1 MEKIYID
8 TINTSLGIQ
17 HNIITD
23 LHIPNKI
30 VSPFINTKPIIIF
43 YEPFEIMIKD
53 TTIYLLENKMTERE
67 LLEKY
72 DIDYDSFYN
81 SNIRD
86 NKGISEVLKNKNDV
100 HLFLLSYIND
110 L

>member
-30 VSPFINTKPIIIF
+30 VSPFTIKTPTK
-43 YEPFEIMIKD
+43 
-53 TTIYLLENKMTERE
+53 
-67 LLEKY
+67 
-72 DIDYDSFYN
+72 
-81 SNIRD
+81 
-86 NKGISEVLKNKNDV
+86 
-100 HLFLLSYIND
+100 
-110 L
+110 